1 MNNFRKDCEAA
12 INKYNQVKETCYIN
26 LQKIGNSETDTY
38 LKEMYYNLI
47 DDCNRSIN
55 EINNFPR
62 NREIFINKIL

>member
-26 LQKIGNSETDTY
+26 LQKIGDSETDTY

-55 EINNFPR
+55 EINNFLDSVE
-62 NREIFINKIL
+62 NYVII

>member
-26 LQKIGNSETDTY
+26 LQKIGDSETDTY

-47 DDCNRSIN
+47 DDCDGSIN
-55 EINNFPR
+55 EINNFLDSV
-62 NREIFINKIL
+62 EKYVII

>member
-26 LQKIGNSETDTY
+26 LQKIGDSETDTY

-47 DDCNRSIN
+47 DDCDGSIN
-55 EINNFPR
+55 EINNFLDSVE
-62 NREIFINKIL
+62 NYVII